1 MISTLDDD
9 VTRTLLIAHGTT
21 FLFRQTTSSSSSL
34 KQKLELVFSHP
45 FILPYLT
52 NHVEGEK
59 EREQSDSFR
68 ARFLSSLCLS
78 MEKLL
83 DDTVSKINYSITD
96 NSTTE
101 NKENKDHKEN
111 KEDKDALLLALADLL
126 NLLSAII
133 LVINTFGR

>member
-1 MISTLDDD
+1 
-9 VTRTLLIAHGTT
+9 
-21 FLFRQTTSSSSSL
+21 
-34 KQKLELVFSHP
+34 
-45 FILPYLT
+45 
-52 NHVEGEK
+52 
-59 EREQSDSFR
+59 
-68 ARFLSSLCLS
+68 

-96 NSTTE
+96 NSTLE

-111 KEDKDALLLALADLL
+111 KEDKDALLLASADLL